1 MGIYFS
7 SIFFWVDIL
16 YIAVFILYMVGIQ
29 RRKQPVK
36 GIWKK
41 WRYKQHIYSTWG
53 SNFGDGDGDILRQH
67 HSPWVPLF
75 VTRAVSLGDPWVAS
89 RKKGPCWA
97 PLWGLLQSSPNWWW
111 CSCCKVDFVHIHCVQ
126 TVLDWVS
133 ASNTMRQCRA
143 SCFQPQESVPLI
155 RFLLYDLY
163 GLFFIHKMCILQ
175 FHRYEPG
182 IHCHKSACIYLGK
195 FQRNLTNMRQHRWRL
210 ARPLWITS
218 F

>member
-1 MGIYFS
+1 
-7 SIFFWVDIL
+7 
-16 YIAVFILYMVGIQ
+16 MVGIQ

-163 GLFFIHKMCILQ
+163 GLFFLYTKCAYYSSTGMSLVYIVT
-175 FHRYEPG
+175 
-182 IHCHKSACIYLGK
+182 
-195 FQRNLTNMRQHRWRL
+195 NLHASIWVNFNV
-210 ARPLWITS
+210 TS
-218 F
+218 PTWDSTDEG

>member
-1 MGIYFS
+1 MTSKTAALGRSGVISIHHFFLGKPMASSFSRSSPFS
-7 SIFFWVDIL
+7 SLVLWVW
-16 YIAVFILYMVGIQ
+16 GI
-29 RRKQPVK
+29 RE
-36 GIWKK
+36 
-41 WRYKQHIYSTWG
+41 
-53 SNFGDGDGDILRQH
+53 LR
-67 HSPWVPLF
+67 
-75 VTRAVSLGDPWVAS
+75 AI

-155 RFLLYDLY
+155 RFLLYRSI
-163 GLFFIHKMCILQ
+163 FFRHKMCILQ